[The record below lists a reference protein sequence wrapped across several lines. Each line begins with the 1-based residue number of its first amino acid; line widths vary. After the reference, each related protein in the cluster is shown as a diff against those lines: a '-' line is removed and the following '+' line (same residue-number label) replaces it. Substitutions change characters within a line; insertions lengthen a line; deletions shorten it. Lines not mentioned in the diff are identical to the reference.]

1 MAKYDSIIIGSG
13 INSLV
18 AAAMLS
24 KSGRK
29 VLVLESR
36 NEIGGLA
43 STIEFVPGFKCNMVY
58 DTVKWID
65 PRVLSKLKIESQG
78 FNIIHSDVKR
88 IALGKENQHIVFH
101 NSLQKTAD
109 SISKLSENDAAN
121 WKEFTSYIKK
131 LTQFL
136 EYLYKLTPPELP
148 EIGFSGAL
156 SMRSLL
162 KPFMKHGTRGIVDLI
177 RTAPMM
183 MPEFMD
189 EWFENELLR
198 SVLSTA
204 AIHNLSFGPYAS
216 ATGYNFLHQH
226 LHCNGIIHHSNFV
239 EGGTQNY
246 ANALKNILKAN
257 HSETR
262 TNSKVVSIDINNN
275 FCEGVCLENGE
286 SIKANS
292 VISGLDPQNTFFKL
306 IGISNLDPNFF
317 TQLRNIKYRGST
329 ARIHFALNELPQI
342 SGISDEHMKTMF
354 SICPSM
360 EYLEKASDA
369 VKYGHLSNDPY
380 VEFCIPSLLNSDF
393 SPEGKHVLS
402 TSVQYAPYHLRDKK
416 WDTETKENLKKKT
429 SIILEKVIPGFSKL
443 VESYTVYSPKDLE
456 NEYDLTEGNLNH
468 GEMTLDQLLFMRP
481 TISSAQYKT
490 PFKNLYLCGPGTHPG
505 GGLHGTNGF
514 NAAETIIKDKI

>member
-1 MAKYDSIIIGSG
+1 
-13 INSLV
+13 
-18 AAAMLS
+18 
-24 KSGRK
+24 
-29 VLVLESR
+29 
-36 NEIGGLA
+36 NETGGLA
-43 STIEFVPGFKCNMVY
+43 STIEFAPGFKCNMVY
-58 DTVKWID
+58 DTIKWID
-65 PRVLSKLKIESQG
+65 PRILSELKIESQG
-78 FNIIHSDVKR
+78 FKIIHSDIKR
-88 IALGKENQHIVFH
+88 IALGEKNEHILFH
-101 NSLQKTAD
+101 NSAQKTAD

-121 WKEFTSYIKK
+121 WKEFSSYIKK

-162 KPFMKHGTRGIVDLI
+162 KPFMKHGTRGIIDLI

-216 ATGYNFLHQH
+216 ATAYNFLHQH

-246 ANALKNILKAN
+246 ANALKNILKSN

-275 FCEGVCLENGE
+275 FCEGVSLENGE

-292 VISGLDPQNTFFKL
+292 VISGLDPQNTFLKL
-306 IGISNLDPNFF
+306 IGVPNLDPNFY

-342 SGISDEHMKTMF
+342 RGISD
-354 SICPSM
+354 
-360 EYLEKASDA
+360 
-369 VKYGHLSNDPY
+369 
-380 VEFCIPSLLNSDF
+380 
-393 SPEGKHVLS
+393 
-402 TSVQYAPYHLRDKK
+402 
-416 WDTETKENLKKKT
+416 
-429 SIILEKVIPGFSKL
+429 
-443 VESYTVYSPKDLE
+443 
-456 NEYDLTEGNLNH
+456 
-468 GEMTLDQLLFMRP
+468 
-481 TISSAQYKT
+481 
-490 PFKNLYLCGPGTHPG
+490 
-505 GGLHGTNGF
+505 
-514 NAAETIIKDKI
+514 